1 MLCRT
6 PKNQDKNSGKTTR
19 IYIKLLATAENLRGV
34 NSERNVRLLP
44 EVFFKICLI
53 KLIKLKQNSNK
64 AQQRVPF
71 RH

>member
-1 MLCRT
+1 MLCKT

-44 EVFFKICLI
+44 EIFF
-53 KLIKLKQNSNK
+53 
-64 AQQRVPF
+64 F
-71 RH
+71 